1 MFRAVVFLSLDIV
14 LSFKEY
20 LAVSG
25 DIFLWI
31 GDITK
36 YSEGTGQSPTTH
48 FIQLRM

>member
-25 DIFLWI
+25 DIFV
-31 GDITK
+31 GTRDITK
-36 YSEGTGQSPTTH
+36 HS
-48 FIQLRM
+48 